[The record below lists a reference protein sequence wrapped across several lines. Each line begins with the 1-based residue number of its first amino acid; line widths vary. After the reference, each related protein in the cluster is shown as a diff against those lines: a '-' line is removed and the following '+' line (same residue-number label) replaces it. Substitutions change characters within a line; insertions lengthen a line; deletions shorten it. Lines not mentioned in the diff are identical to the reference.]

1 MKLVSAYIENYGG
14 IEKKAID
21 FRQDITEF
29 CEENGYGKT
38 TLASFI
44 KAMFY
49 GLPSYKTNSVEFT
62 DRERFYPFNG
72 GKFGGNLT
80 FVFGGKTYK
89 IERFFDKKSSARDE
103 LKLYENGDET
113 ECEYDLGKRFFA
125 LDERSF
131 ARTVFFGEDDVSE
144 GVALKLGES
153 VQGDGDVSFEQ
164 AAVALEKSVKKYK
177 ALRGD
182 AGILKD
188 CRLKKRDLSEK
199 ISDLKNLEKN
209 LAARYAEKA
218 QLTAEAETIR
228 ERYRKAVN
236 AETQKARCE
245 NYERNKAQIAANNAI
260 IGKYREKYPCGI
272 PTEKE
277 IDAMQTEYQRA
288 AANRR
293 ALESEKLSPQTEYEL
308 KVLKENLNGLN
319 GAVIAGLQNKTDE
332 LTKASAR
339 AERLKE
345 EYENECKNPI
355 INKFEVDPI
364 DPRDEEELDEKM
376 AQYREIE
383 QKIRL
388 NAETAE
394 PENKRKFGLG
404 QLLVLIGLLVAGGG
418 AALFVINKIAAV
430 ALIAL
435 GCVTALCGAFVK
447 PKNKTDK
454 KNPQADLQVKE
465 NLLKEEINELLARY
479 GYYSRDGVA
488 VGYSD
493 FKSGRARYSEVKNG
507 LAEKRECIERLS
519 DEISAREN
527 GLKAVYERYGI
538 NVRDYH
544 SALAALIKDNER
556 LVNLSAQAERHAQNA
571 ANLKAEIAKSEEF
584 IRGFA
589 TAYKLGGDVAAAAN
603 ELRGD
608 RVKAEQLK
616 RSTAELS
623 AAIEDFKNKYG
634 ETPAVGDE
642 TLTIEELNE
651 LLNAA
656 NKRLAQ
662 KNEAIAADEA
672 AMEAL
677 PDAESALEVAEEEL
691 AAAEEKYSLLRFA
704 EKYLAE
710 AEKKIKDEYVAPV
723 MSEFLKYA
731 ALTEDALG
739 VGVDMD
745 KDFRVRYERNG
756 EYRSEKHLSA
766 GQRAVLNLCLRL
778 AIAKQA
784 FKTESPFVVMDDPFV
799 ALDEKHFA
807 RVKEVL
813 KDLSSR
819 EQIIYFTCHPSRA
832 LQSDDLTASAEK

>member
-1 MKLVSAYIENYGG
+1 M
-14 IEKKAID
+14 
-21 FRQDITEF
+21 
-29 CEENGYGKT
+29 
-38 TLASFI
+38 
-44 KAMFY
+44 
-49 GLPSYKTNSVEFT
+49 
-62 DRERFYPFNG
+62 
-72 GKFGGNLT
+72 
-80 FVFGGKTYK
+80 
-89 IERFFDKKSSARDE
+89 
-103 LKLYENGDET
+103 
-113 ECEYDLGKRFFA
+113 
-125 LDERSF
+125 
-131 ARTVFFGEDDVSE
+131 
-144 GVALKLGES
+144 
-153 VQGDGDVSFEQ
+153 
-164 AAVALEKSVKKYK
+164 
-177 ALRGD
+177 
-182 AGILKD
+182 
-188 CRLKKRDLSEK
+188 
-199 ISDLKNLEKN
+199 
-209 LAARYAEKA
+209 
-218 QLTAEAETIR
+218 
-228 ERYRKAVN
+228 
-236 AETQKARCE
+236 
-245 NYERNKAQIAANNAI
+245 
-260 IGKYREKYPCGI
+260 
-272 PTEKE
+272 
-277 IDAMQTEYQRA
+277 
-288 AANRR
+288 
-293 ALESEKLSPQTEYEL
+293 
-308 KVLKENLNGLN
+308 
-319 GAVIAGLQNKTDE
+319 
-332 LTKASAR
+332 

-345 EYENECKNPI
+345 EYASESRNPI

-364 DPRDEEELDEKM
+364 DPRDEENLDEKM

-404 QLLVLIGLLVAGGG
+404 HALVLMGLFVVVGG
-418 AALFVINKIAAV
+418 AALFAVNKIVAV
-430 ALIAL
+430 ALVAL
-435 GCVTALCGAFVK
+435 GGVTALCGAFVK

-465 NLLKEEINELLARY
+465 NLLKEEINEFLARY

-488 VGYSD
+488 VAYSD
-493 FKSGRARYSEVKNG
+493 FKSGRARYLEIKNG
-507 LAEKRECIERLS
+507 LAEKELRIERLS
-519 DEISAREN
+519 AQAAEREN
-527 GLKAVYERYGI
+527 DLKKVYARYGI
-538 NVRDYH
+538 TVRDYA

-556 LVNLSAQAERHAQNA
+556 LANLSAQAAKHAQNA

-589 TAYKLGGDVAAAAN
+589 AAYKLGGDVAAAAN

-623 AAIEDFKNKYG
+623 AEAEEFKNKYG
-634 ETPAVGDE
+634 ETPAVSEE
-642 TLTIEELNE
+642 TLSAEELNE

-672 AMEAL
+672 ELEVL
-677 PDAESALEVAEEEL
+677 PNLESALELADEEL
-691 AAAEEKYSLLRFA
+691 ASAEEKYSLLRLA
-704 EKYLAE
+704 EKYLAA
-710 AEKKIKDEYVAPV
+710 AEKTVKDEYVAPV
-723 MSEFLKYA
+723 MNEFLKYA

-819 EQIIYFTCHPSRA
+819 EQIIYFTCHPSRSV
-832 LQSDDLTASAEK
+832 QGDD

>member
-1 MKLVSAYIENYGG
+1 M
-14 IEKKAID
+14 
-21 FRQDITEF
+21 
-29 CEENGYGKT
+29 
-38 TLASFI
+38 
-44 KAMFY
+44 
-49 GLPSYKTNSVEFT
+49 
-62 DRERFYPFNG
+62 
-72 GKFGGNLT
+72 
-80 FVFGGKTYK
+80 
-89 IERFFDKKSSARDE
+89 
-103 LKLYENGDET
+103 
-113 ECEYDLGKRFFA
+113 
-125 LDERSF
+125 
-131 ARTVFFGEDDVSE
+131 
-144 GVALKLGES
+144 
-153 VQGDGDVSFEQ
+153 
-164 AAVALEKSVKKYK
+164 
-177 ALRGD
+177 RGD
-182 AGILKD
+182 AGIIKD

-236 AETQKARCE
+236 AETQKARRE

-260 IGKYREKYPCGI
+260 INSYREKYPCGI

-319 GAVIAGLQNKTDE
+319 GATIAELQNKTDE
-332 LTKASAR
+332 LTKADAL

-345 EYENECKNPI
+345 EYASESRNPI

-364 DPRDEEELDEKM
+364 DPRDEENLDEKM

-404 QLLVLIGLLVAGGG
+404 HALVLMGLFVVVGG
-418 AALFVINKIAAV
+418 AALFAVSKIVAV
-430 ALIAL
+430 ALVAL
-435 GCVTALCGAFVK
+435 GGVTALCGAFVK
-447 PKNKTDK
+447 PKNKTNK

-465 NLLKEEINELLARY
+465 NLLKEEINEFLARY

-488 VGYSD
+488 VAYSD
-493 FKSGRARYSEVKNG
+493 FKSGRARYLEIKNG
-507 LAEKRECIERLS
+507 LAEKELRIERLS
-519 DEISAREN
+519 AQAAEREN
-527 GLKAVYERYGI
+527 DLKKVYARYGI
-538 NVRDYH
+538 NVRDYA

-556 LVNLSAQAERHAQNA
+556 LANLSAQAARHAQNA

-589 TAYKLGGDVAAAAN
+589 AAYKLGGDVAAAAN

-623 AAIEDFKNKYG
+623 AAAEEFKNKYG
-634 ETPAVGDE
+634 ETLAVSEE
-642 TLTIEELNE
+642 TLSAEELNE
-651 LLNAA
+651 LLNSA

-672 AMEAL
+672 ELEVL
-677 PDAESALEVAEEEL
+677 PNLESALELADEEL
-691 AAAEEKYSLLRFA
+691 ASAEEKYSLLRLA
-704 EKYLAE
+704 EKYLAA
-710 AEKKIKDEYVAPV
+710 AEKTVKDEYVAPV
-723 MSEFLKYA
+723 MNEFLKYA
-731 ALTEDALG
+731 ALTEGALG

-819 EQIIYFTCHPSRA
+819 EQIIYFTCHPSRSV
-832 LQSDDLTASAEK
+832 QGND

>member
-14 IEKKAID
+14 IEKKEID
-21 FRQDITEF
+21 FRQGITEF

-49 GLPSYKTNSVEFT
+49 GLPSYKANSVEFT

-103 LKLYENGDET
+103 LKLYENGEET
-113 ECEYDLGKRFFA
+113 ESEYDLGKRFFA

-131 ARTVFFGEDDVSE
+131 ARTVFFGEDDVSG
-144 GVALKLGES
+144 GVAIKLGES

-182 AGILKD
+182 AGIIKD

-236 AETQKARCE
+236 AETQKARRE

-260 IGKYREKYPCGI
+260 ISSYREKYPCGI

-288 AANRR
+288 VANRR

-319 GAVIAGLQNKTDE
+319 GASIAELQNKTDE
-332 LTKASAR
+332 LTKADAL

-345 EYENECKNPI
+345 EYASESRNPI

-364 DPRDEEELDEKM
+364 DPRDEEVLDEKM

-394 PENKRKFGLG
+394 PKNKRKFGLG
-404 QLLVLIGLLVAGGG
+404 HALVLIGLFVVVGG
-418 AALFVINKIAAV
+418 AALFAVNKIVAV
-430 ALIAL
+430 ALVAL
-435 GCVTALCGAFVK
+435 GGVTALCGAFVK

-465 NLLKEEINELLARY
+465 NLLKEEINEFLARY

-488 VGYSD
+488 VAYSD
-493 FKSGRARYSEVKNG
+493 FKSGRARYLEVKNG
-507 LAEKRECIERLS
+507 LAEKELRIERLS
-519 DEISAREN
+519 AQTAEREN
-527 GLKAVYERYGI
+527 DLKKVYARYGI
-538 NVRDYH
+538 TVRDYA

-556 LVNLSAQAERHAQNA
+556 LANLSAQAARHAQNA

-589 TAYKLGGDVAAAAN
+589 AAYKLGGDVAAAAN

-623 AAIEDFKNKYG
+623 AAAEEFKNKYG
-634 ETPAVGDE
+634 ETPAVSEE
-642 TLTIEELNE
+642 TLSAEELNE

-662 KNEAIAADEA
+662 KNETIAADEA
-672 AMEAL
+672 ELEVL
-677 PDAESALEVAEEEL
+677 PNLESALELADEEL
-691 AAAEEKYSLLRFA
+691 ASAEEKYSLLRLA
-704 EKYLAE
+704 EKYLAA
-710 AEKKIKDEYVAPV
+710 AEKTVKDEYVAPV
-723 MSEFLKYA
+723 MNEFLKYA

-739 VGVDMD
+739 MGVDMD

-819 EQIIYFTCHPSRA
+819 EQIIYFTCHPSRSVQDGA
-832 LQSDDLTASAEK
+832 Q